1 MPLPRIFLVLNF
13 TYSHDSCC
21 KIARA
26 DLSRLAREER
36 HLFPFDIWQRHAP
49 RAREQRRCS
58 FLFFALSHLFFCF
71 ISVLFA
77 FTLFC
82 SVLLFIRSFT
92 CLYVYCI
99 FSFVLVSFVFSA
111 TIFDFGKIWRRKDN
125 LTRKIIICFRFDS
138 IQKLNKWSQFDK
150 SVLFNVIQFLFAL
163 FLLLSCSRK
172 HTHTGKIACV
182 KSQNVI
188 FFFFVLLF
196 RRHKAFIF
204 SVYLLLFSSI
214 QLFSLHLIYFY
225 HFAIW
230 WKKNRN
236 KILLLIA

>member
-1 MPLPRIFLVLNF
+1 MEPFYYFKETTTPQHPNLFHKTVIRAKQEQKQKNYFKNALTQVQIFRLEVLTCGAATRAAAAYIFSSQLYFFPRLLLQIC
-13 TYSHDSCC
+13 TRGS
-21 KIARA
+21 KG
-26 DLSRLAREER
+26 RLAREER

-58 FLFFALSHLFFCF
+58 FFVLALSLLFFCF

-125 LTRKIIICFRFDS
+125 LTRKS
-138 IQKLNKWSQFDK
+138 
-150 SVLFNVIQFLFAL
+150 LFASGL
-163 FLLLSCSRK
+163 TVF
-172 HTHTGKIACV
+172 
-182 KSQNVI
+182 
-188 FFFFVLLF
+188 
-196 RRHKAFIF
+196 
-204 SVYLLLFSSI
+204 
-214 QLFSLHLIYFY
+214 
-225 HFAIW
+225 
-230 WKKNRN
+230 KN
-236 KILLLIA
+236 